1 MGIGNSAPDGEISH
15 HRGRFKMGTLQ
26 NCPARAPGKSSF
38 QKMRTRAGGFY
49 ADLLFNPSFGRKNGR
64 EKREVIVGGILGI
77 FCNNAVGFAVRE
89 YVILRIPN
97 GEGGVGLC
105 GVVSL
110 VNTRC
115 ITIL

>member
-1 MGIGNSAPDGEISH
+1 MGIGKSAPDGEISH

-89 YVILRIPN
+89 YVILRDTD
-97 GEGGVGLC
+97 GEVVVGFC
-105 GVVSL
+105 GVVSR

>member
-1 MGIGNSAPDGEISH
+1 M
-15 HRGRFKMGTLQ
+15 
-26 NCPARAPGKSSF
+26 
-38 QKMRTRAGGFY
+38 
-49 ADLLFNPSFGRKNGR
+49 
-64 EKREVIVGGILGI
+64 GI

-89 YVILRIPN
+89 YVILRDTD
-97 GEGGVGLC
+97 GEVGVGFC